1 MEARDRGVPTLFV
14 IPVTLFCIG
23 LLLFIALLVGQ
34 RDLTILSILVL
45 SMAAGARVWTRVS
58 LSGIECHSR
67 VDRLKL
73 FPGEKLTL
81 SVSIENSKF
90 LPVGIEMEI
99 PVDDSLRSSSNDKI
113 LKDEGSL
120 LWHQRSHFAW
130 ELTAQRRGFHHIGPF
145 HVLAG
150 DLFAFFLKEKKIEE
164 SHPIIV
170 YPSLLPLKSFSL
182 PRRDFFGVSRAKNPI
197 QDPIYILG
205 TRDYQYGQ
213 PSKYIHWKASA
224 HHNRLQEKVFE
235 PTGQEKVLIVVDVDQ
250 FSSHK
255 AEEEFERSLEIV
267 ASLSVQMDQRSNAL
281 GLTTNGIIAG
291 EGQSIV
297 PVARNPKQLPAILEV
312 LARLKMEP
320 KGNMVDTLC
329 RTLELSPGISCIYFS
344 YKEDETIALVDEF
357 FTHRKTPVI
366 FFVSQPPFLSQR
378 DGFKSRRKVYD
389 MNELCL

>member
-1 MEARDRGVPTLFV
+1 MEENDRGVPTLFV
-14 IPVTLFCIG
+14 IPLTLFFVG

-45 SMAAGARVWTRVS
+45 SMAVGARLWTRVS

-67 VDRLKL
+67 VDRLKV

-81 SVSIENSKF
+81 SVSIANSKF
-90 LPVGIEMEI
+90 LPVGIQMEI
-99 PVDDSLRSSSNDKI
+99 PVDDPLRSSSNDKI

-120 LWHQRSHFAW
+120 LWHQRDHFAW
-130 ELTAQRRGFHHIGPF
+130 ELTAQRRGFHRIGPF

-150 DLFAFFLKEKKIEE
+150 DLFAFFLKENKIEK
-164 SHPIIV
+164 SHHIVV
-170 YPSLLPLKSFSL
+170 YPRLLPLKSFSL
-182 PRRDFFGVSRAKNPI
+182 PRRDFFGVSGAKNPI

-213 PSKYIHWKASA
+213 PAKYIHWKASA
-224 HHNRLQEKVFE
+224 HHNRLQEKIFE

-267 ASLSVQMDQRSNAL
+267 ASLSVRMDQRGYAT

-291 EGQSIV
+291 EGQSTV
-297 PVARNPKQLPAILEV
+297 PVARNPNQLPAILEV

-320 KGNMVDTLC
+320 KGNMMDTLC
-329 RTLELSPGISCIYFS
+329 RTLELSAGMSCIYFS
-344 YKEDETIALVDEF
+344 YEEDETVAVIDEYF
-357 FTHRKTPVI
+357 MHRKTPVI
-366 FFVSQPPFLSQR
+366 FFVSQPPFLSQK
-378 DGFKSRRKVYD
+378 DGFKTRRKVYTF
-389 MNELCL
+389 NELCL